1 MTCAHDSGSNVAMS
15 EAIASE
21 IAHSE
26 LVIIPELQHLGL
38 LERPDLFIP
47 SIARHLASHTAP

>member
-1 MTCAHDSGSNVAMS
+1 MS

-21 IAHSE
+21 IEHSE

-47 SIARHLASHTAP
+47 PIARHLASHTAP